1 MASQFRKGTY
11 RFSDIEAHLGLCQFR
26 NCTHTHEKNC
36 ALKQAVD
43 AGEILPRRLD
53 SYLRLIDEIQE
64 AQQKS

>member
-1 MASQFRKGTY
+1 
-11 RFSDIEAHLGLCQFR
+11 
-26 NCTHTHEKNC
+26 
-36 ALKQAVD
+36 LKQAVD